1 MPDTKT
7 DLVEEFVR
15 LRHGWGL
22 EAVSLHDRIGPQL
35 AELAEISPE
44 DSDRNIRRKIST
56 FVKRISEELPDEDRL
71 AIAVALGSEP
81 GLQHSRLNQRMQILA
96 ERLHCAERTA
106 RRRVDRA
113 TERLAEAALALAQE
127 GGTDVDDPDK
137 GWFVRR
143 FDALLRLDT
152 PTPELIDEREI
163 IATRDNLKK
172 IAARFTLPQRLD
184 GAPGQDMQA
193 DMQFG
198 ALIEAQ
204 ERQGEAHFR
213 YLLDLPRA
221 LRRGERHTYR
231 IVFRVPDGR
240 PIRDHYAFV
249 PLVRCES
256 FGLRVRFDPQRPPR
270 VAWRLEHLAPRNLD
284 DRATPGPPLEL
295 DDAFEVALE
304 FDRPELGF
312 GYGIGWLP
320 AESPPVES
328 PD

>member
-1 MPDTKT
+1 MPDAKAL
-7 DLVEEFVR
+7 LVEELVR

-22 EAVSLHDRIGPQL
+22 EAVNLHDRIGPHL
-35 AELAEISPE
+35 AELAEISP
-44 DSDRNIRRKIST
+44 DDPDRTIRRKIST
-56 FVKRISEELPDEDRL
+56 FVRRISEELPDEDRL
-71 AIAVALGSEP
+71 AIAVALGSEQ

-113 TERLAEAALALAQE
+113 TERLAEAAIALAQE
-127 GGTDVDDPDK
+127 TGTDVDDPDK

-152 PTPELIDEREI
+152 PTPELIEEREI
-163 IATRDNLKK
+163 VASRDNLKK
-172 IAARFTLPQRLD
+172 ISARVSLPPRLD
-184 GAPGQDMQA
+184 GGPGAQQMQA

-198 ALIEAQ
+198 ALIEAH

-213 YLLDLPRA
+213 YLLDLPRM

-231 IVFRVPDGR
+231 MVIRVPDGH

-256 FGLRVRFDPQRPPR
+256 FGVRVRFDPQRPPR
-270 VAWRLEHLAPRNLD
+270 AVWRLDHLAPRMLD
-284 DRATPGPPLEL
+284 DRSTPGRPLEL
-295 DDAFEVALE
+295 DDAFEVVQE
-304 FDRPELGF
+304 FERPELGF
-312 GYGIGWLP
+312 GYGVGWLP
-320 AESPPVES
+320 G
-328 PD
+328 

>member
-1 MPDTKT
+1 MPDVKQL
-7 DLVEEFVR
+7 LVEEFVR

-22 EAVSLHDRIGPQL
+22 EAVNLQERIGPHL
-35 AELAEISPE
+35 ADLADISP
-44 DSDRNIRRKIST
+44 DDPDRTIRRKISAL
-56 FVKRISEELPDEDRL
+56 VKQLSDELPAEDRL

-113 TERLAEAALALAQE
+113 TDRLAESAVALAQE
-127 GGTDVDDPDK
+127 GGAEVDDPDK

-152 PTPELIDEREI
+152 PAPELIEEREI

-172 IAARFTLPQRLD
+172 ISARFSLPQRLD
-184 GAPGQDMQA
+184 GEAVARELHA

-198 ALIEAQ
+198 ARIEAQ

-213 YLLDLPRA
+213 YLLDLPRV

-231 IVFRVPDGR
+231 MVFRVPDGH
-240 PIRDHYAFV
+240 PIRHHYAFV

-256 FGLRVRFDPQRPPR
+256 FGVRVRFDPRLPPR
-270 VAWRLEHLAPRNLD
+270 VTWRLDHLAPRNLD
-284 DRATPGPPLEL
+284 DHPTPGSPLEL

-304 FDRPELGF
+304 FNRPELGF

-320 AESPPVES
+320 GQSPAR
-328 PD
+328 D

>member
-1 MPDTKT
+1 MPDAKT
-7 DLVEEFVR
+7 SLVEEFVR

-22 EAVSLHDRIGPQL
+22 EAVNLHDRIGPQL
-35 AELAEISPE
+35 ADLAEISPE
-44 DSDRNIRRKIST
+44 DSDRTIRRKIST

-113 TERLAEAALALAQE
+113 TERFAEAALALAQE
-127 GGTDVDDPDK
+127 SGTDVDDPDK

-184 GAPGQDMQA
+184 GRPGQDMQA

-213 YLLDLPRA
+213 YLLDLPRV

-231 IVFRVPDGR
+231 MVFRVPDGH

-256 FGLRVRFDPQRPPR
+256 FGLRVRFDPRRPPR

-320 AESPPVES
+320 AESPPVETS
-328 PD
+328 D